1 MSMHKSLRLKSALK
15 RERNV
20 LGRYERILVMKERG
34 TWTEGRSIYA
44 LPKTRVRLSL
54 QKK

>member
-20 LGRYERILVMKERG
+20 LQRYERVLLMKQRG
-34 TWTEGRSIYA
+34 TWTEGRSIYH
-44 LPKTRVRLSL
+44 LPKTRVRLATE
-54 QKK
+54 K